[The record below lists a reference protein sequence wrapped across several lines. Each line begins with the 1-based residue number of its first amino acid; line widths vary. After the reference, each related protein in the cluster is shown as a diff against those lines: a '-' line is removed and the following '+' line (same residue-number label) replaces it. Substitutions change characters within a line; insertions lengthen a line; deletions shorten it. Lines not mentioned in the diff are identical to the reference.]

1 MVELTKLHKV
11 HVTWID
17 SSGGDTGWEPVENLD
32 DVHCNIIICES
43 LGWVLKETDDA
54 LTIAHNVSDGHSG
67 AEAQFTM
74 GMTIPKVAI
83 IKRKNI

>member
-1 MVELTKLHKV
+1 MVELTKLQKV
-11 HVTWID
+11 HVTWVD
-17 SSGGDTGWEPVENLD
+17 SSGGDTGWEVVESLD
-32 DVHCNIIICES
+32 DVHGNIITCES
-43 LGWVLKETDDA
+43 LGWILKETDEI
-54 LTIAHNVSDGHSG
+54 LTIAHNVSDGHSN